1 MWHALVEPWQEPIMQ
16 RALLEI
22 ALIGACGGLLG
33 CWVVFYELSYS
44 AESLAHALF
53 PGLVVAALLG
63 LPLLL
68 RAGAGIVG
76 AALVVGLAARTRGID
91 ADTAVAVVVT
101 GLFGLGV
108 LLALSAT
115 SPPGLQGLLFGDVL
129 GVTDGDLLLAGGLV
143 FVLVL
148 ALRALHG
155 PLLAVGFDRASARAL
170 GASPLVIDG
179 VLLVLLAAAIV
190 VA

>member
-1 MWHALVEPWQEPIMQ
+1 MLHTLVEPWQEPIMQ
-16 RALLEI
+16 RALLEV

-68 RAGAGIVG
+68 GAGAGIVG

-129 GVTDGDLLLAGGLV
+129 GVTDGDLLLAAALAALV
-143 FVLVL
+143 IVSL
-148 ALRALHG
+148 ALLHG
-155 PLLAVGFDRASARAL
+155 RLAAVGFDRDTARQI
-170 GASPLVIDG
+170 GVSPLAIDAA
-179 VLLVLLAAAIV
+179 VLVLLALTI
-190 VA
+190 